1 MDSSLA
7 HSPSFHHVLLNS
19 MQRFVCNPDRQMH
32 MSRDILAAGHRSPR
46 IGSVLTRVHFQLPS
60 NNESD
65 NRS

>member
-19 MQRFVCNPDRQMH
+19 MLRFVCNPDRQMH

-46 IGSVLTRVHFQLPS
+46 IGSILTHS
-60 NNESD
+60 KSSKSESD